1 MRKNLPVR
9 APAKG
14 APLATIRTIPTS
26 PRELRWLLAKRSEKL
41 EAEEQADLERLLQA
55 GEEVRMLHTLL
66 QSFLQMVRER
76 KSEQLSSWL
85 LQAEQSAIPELKSF
99 VVGIERDHAA
109 VEAALRLPWSQ
120 GPVEGHVNRLKTL
133 KRQMYGKAGF
143 ALLRQRVLHRT

>member
-1 MRKNLPVR
+1 MGV
-9 APAKG
+9 
-14 APLATIRTIPTS
+14 T
-26 PRELRWLLAKRSEKL
+26 
-41 EAEEQADLERLLQA
+41 
-55 GEEVRMLHTLL
+55 EEVRVLHTLL

-76 KSEQLSSWL
+76 KSEQLASWL

-99 VVGIERDHAA
+99 VVGIQRDRSA

-143 ALLRQRVLHRT
+143 ALLRQRVLHRS

>member
-1 MRKNLPVR
+1 
-9 APAKG
+9 
-14 APLATIRTIPTS
+14 
-26 PRELRWLLAKRSEKL
+26 L